1 MLNFLAAT
9 GVPVQMA
16 SLLGSASPYVTT
28 VLATLVVLGVLIF
41 VHELGHF
48 LVAKLLKVRVEVF
61 SLGFPPKLVSKQ
73 IGETDYRISVVPL
86 GGYVKLLGENPN
98 DEVPPELIPRSF
110 LHRALWQRAAIVLAG
125 PIFNFLFAFL
135 ALFMVFAVSGIPY
148 VPTEVGRVIEGA
160 PAQRAGLKAGDQI
173 VAVDGTP
180 VKRWEELS
188 HQIRQHGGQTL
199 NLLIKRDSQ
208 ELHFQ
213 ITPEIRESE
222 NLFGQ
227 KVKAFQ
233 IGVASPERV
242 LTEHVGP
249 ADALE
254 EGMSYSLRIAAL
266 TLQSIYKLVA
276 REIPADTLGGPIM
289 IAQVA
294 GKQAEMGFSPFI
306 HFMAVL
312 SVNLFLLNLLPI
324 PVLDGGH
331 LAFLFLEAVRGKPLD
346 VKHREMAQAVGMML
360 ILTMMVFVFYHD
372 IVRLFSPKQ

>member
-1 MLNFLAAT
+1 
-9 GVPVQMA
+9 
-16 SLLGSASPYVTT
+16 
-28 VLATLVVLGVLIF
+28 
-41 VHELGHF
+41 
-48 LVAKLLKVRVEVF
+48 
-61 SLGFPPKLVSKQ
+61 
-73 IGETDYRISVVPL
+73 
-86 GGYVKLLGENPN
+86 
-98 DEVPPELIPRSF
+98 
-110 LHRALWQRAAIVLAG
+110 
-125 PIFNFLFAFL
+125 
-135 ALFMVFAVSGIPY
+135 
-148 VPTEVGRVIEGA
+148 VGRTIEGS

-173 VAVDGTP
+173 VAVNGTP

-199 NLLIKRDSQ
+199 SLTIKRESQ
-208 ELHFQ
+208 DLNFKV
-213 ITPEIRESE
+213 TPEIRESE

-227 KVKAFQ
+227 KVQAFQ
-233 IGVASPERV
+233 IGVASPERL

-249 ADALE
+249 VDALE

-276 REIPADTLGGPIM
+276 REIPVDTLGGPIM

-346 VKHREMAQAVGMML
+346 IKHREMAQAVGMML
-360 ILTMMVFVFYHD
+360 LLTLMVFVFYHD
-372 IVRLFSPKQ
+372 IVRLFATKQ

>member
-1 MLNFLAAT
+1 MLNFLAAA
-9 GVPVQMA
+9 GAPVQMA
-16 SLLGSASPYVTT
+16 SLFGSASPYVTT

-48 LVAKLLKVRVEVF
+48 LVAKLLKVRVEAF

-73 IGETDYRISVVPL
+73 VGETDYRISVVPL

-98 DEVPPELIPRSF
+98 DEVPPELIPHSF
-110 LHRALWQRAAIVLAG
+110 LHRPLWQRAAIVLAG

-135 ALFMVFAVSGIPY
+135 ALFLVFAVSGIPY
-148 VPTEVGRVIEGA
+148 VPTEVGRIIEGS
-160 PAQRAGLKAGDQI
+160 PAQKAGLKAGDQI
-173 VAVDGTP
+173 LAVNGIP
-180 VKRWEELS
+180 VQRWEELS
-188 HQIRQHGGQTL
+188 QQIRQRGGQTL
-199 NLLIKRDSQ
+199 SLTIKRDNHD
-208 ELHFQ
+208 LNFQ
-213 ITPEIRESE
+213 VTPVKRESE

-227 KVKAFQ
+227 KVQAFQ
-233 IGVASPERV
+233 IGVASPDHV
-242 LTEHVGP
+242 VTEDVGP
-249 ADALE
+249 VVALE

-266 TLQSIYKLVA
+266 TLQSIYKLA
-276 REIPADTLGGPIM
+276 TREIPADTLGGPIM

-346 VKHREMAQAVGMML
+346 IKHREMAQAVGMML
-360 ILTMMVFVFYHD
+360 ILTLMVFVFYHD